1 LSTRPPSSS
10 PAGRPPAGDA
20 APSIARRKVRT
31 GERLIINGLFLCA
44 VLSVAVTVGIV
55 AVLLVDT
62 IAFFGDTSLVGFLTG
77 TVWAPGQGAGEGGLY
92 GMLPL
97 LNGTLM
103 IGVGSIVVALPL
115 GLLTAI
121 YLSEYANPRVR
132 GVLKPTLEIL
142 AGIPTVIVG
151 FFALQFITPDLL
163 RPIFGDDRVFI
174 FNAAAGSIAVGL
186 MILPIIASISE
197 DAMRAVPSSLREAAF
212 GLGASRRQ
220 VSLRVVVQDDLELLR
235 VHPDPDRLHRP
246 DGPWRGGGRHGA
258 LRRAVRPRHDP
269 VPADAGHEP
278 HLGPHRPPLPAGVL
292 VTASTEA
299 FAPSRLGRGSTR
311 TAAKILLDTAF
322 SVVLF
327 MGTIVGVVA
336 LATLIWTIFDTGWER
351 LVADPVGFLS
361 SYVSRLPARAG
372 IKAAL
377 VGSAYLM
384 VLTALFCFPIGVG
397 AAVYLEEFAPR
408 NRVTN
413 FVEANISNLAGVPSV
428 VYGLLGLGIFA
439 RFLRMG
445 PSLLA
450 GALTLAV
457 MSLPV
462 IIVAARESIRAVPS
476 GIREGAYA
484 LGATKW
490 QTVRRQVLPAA
501 MPGTLT
507 GTILALSRA
516 IGETAPLLVIGLPIV
531 IFSLPNDLR
540 DPVSA
545 LPLLIF
551 DWTSRPQPAFAEAA
565 AAASIILLALLLA
578 MNAVAIFLRN
588 RYTIRW

>member
-1 LSTRPPSSS
+1 
-10 PAGRPPAGDA
+10 
-20 APSIARRKVRT
+20 
-31 GERLIINGLFLCA
+31 
-44 VLSVAVTVGIV
+44 
-55 AVLLVDT
+55 
-62 IAFFGDTSLVGFLTG
+62 
-77 TVWAPGQGAGEGGLY
+77 
-92 GMLPL
+92 
-97 LNGTLM
+97 M
-103 IGVGSIVVALPL
+103 I
-115 GLLTAI
+115 
-121 YLSEYANPRVR
+121 
-132 GVLKPTLEIL
+132 
-142 AGIPTVIVG
+142 
-151 FFALQFITPDLL
+151 
-163 RPIFGDDRVFI
+163 
-174 FNAAAGSIAVGL
+174 
-186 MILPIIASISE
+186 
-197 DAMRAVPSSLREAAF
+197 
-212 GLGASRRQ
+212 
-220 VSLRVVVQDDLELLR
+220 
-235 VHPDPDRLHRP
+235 
-246 DGPWRGGGRHGA
+246 
-258 LRRAVRPRHDP
+258 
-269 VPADAGHEP
+269 
-278 HLGPHRPPLPAGVL
+278 
-292 VTASTEA
+292 
-299 FAPSRLGRGSTR
+299 
-311 TAAKILLDTAF
+311 
-322 SVVLF
+322 
-327 MGTIVGVVA
+327 A
-336 LATLIWTIFDTGWER
+336 LATLIWTIFDDGWAR
-351 LVADPVGFLS
+351 LMADPVAFLTN
-361 SYVSRLPARAG
+361 YVSRLPARAG

-384 VLTALFCFPIGVG
+384 VLTALFCFPVGVG
-397 AAVYLEEFAPR
+397 AAIYLEEFAPR

-439 RFLRMG
+439 RFLRLG

-462 IIVAARESIRAVPS
+462 IIVAARESIRAVPD
-476 GIREGAYA
+476 GIRLGAYA

-565 AAASIILLALLLA
+565 AAASIVLLALLLA